1 MLIILAH
8 RTSSII
14 MGAEIIS
21 DHSANGSMLTRN
33 YLYSFEKKVKRDDTL
48 DIPKRAVSAR
58 NHWHQKL

>member
-1 MLIILAH
+1 
-8 RTSSII
+8 